1 MQGSPLENNLLFLF
15 FIILG
20 QRNLFTTYSDP
31 RSLTPISPGCSPS
44 LIHDFR
50 FPYSHISP
58 TPPVSLALQGRN
70 RRPGLAYLPPP
81 RPLPLPLSPLSC
93 TLPSFTEH
101 NKVFSLNS
109 VCEQSFS
116 RLFSTNVIQ
125 SAICQ
130 TPSPCA
136 RDPGVLKGRF
146 SLCQT
151 PFPFMATPAPPA
163 FLPSYS
169 PSQESPFGGPKNLL
183 PNTPTPNSRKCS
195 LWTSRGTARPGGCCH
210 GDLPAPRPHTP
221 LQSSTPS
228 ERAES
233 HHTRAQG
240 RAHTN
245 TTLYRKKKNLTSM
258 VLSSPLDPHFR
269 ADPTVKHTFP
279 TLYHSTSP
287 SPTIKRTPGCFKAME
302 KKGFGRG

>member
-1 MQGSPLENNLLFLF
+1 MISG
-15 FIILG
+15 
-20 QRNLFTTYSDP
+20 
-31 RSLTPISPGCSPS
+31 SLTPTSA
-44 LIHDFR
+44 
-50 FPYSHISP
+50 
-58 TPPVSLALQGRN
+58 PPLSVSLALQGRN
-70 RRPGLAYLPPP
+70 WRPGLAYLPPP
-81 RPLPLPLSPLSC
+81 WPLPLPLSPLSC

-136 RDPGVLKGRF
+136 RDPGVLKGLF

-151 PFPFMATPAPPA
+151 PFPFMATLAPPA
-163 FLPSYS
+163 FLSRYS

-183 PNTPTPNSRKCS
+183 PNTPTPIPENA
-195 LWTSRGTARPGGCCH
+195 LFGPLEELRGRVTVAMEIYQHP
-210 GDLPAPRPHTP
+210 DPTLLSNPAPLVSELSLTTP
-221 LQSSTPS
+221 
-228 ERAES
+228 EYRDAR
-233 HHTRAQG
+233 TRTQFY
-240 RAHTN
+240 TE
-245 TTLYRKKKNLTSM
+245 KKKNLTST

-269 ADPTVKHTFP
+269 ADPTVKHTFR
-279 TLYHSTSP
+279 TLYHPTSP